1 MAKLTYNPKY
11 ICTTLKE
18 EVRLKE
24 AANPPGKRIMDHII
38 WMDNEVIPGA
48 FYSEVVWFWPGVIRT
63 PEEQRKKPGLAEH
76 THPFDEVLAYLG
88 TDPKDPSDLGGEIE
102 FWLGGKQF
110 NLTKSFMVYIPAG
123 MKHCPLKH
131 ITINRPIFHF
141 TMGPGTMYTWE
152 GAKEKSPELEDK
164 SKYFIFGDKPNLKL
178 PEFRHPIPPGG
189 SKHVF
194 EKVYQGLNDALK
206 KFKGV
211 LVENKRLSISVH
223 YRLAEEDKPEEIEKA
238 IKQVISDIKAEEQ
251 MLITT
256 GKKVYELRPAV
267 TWDKGNTIDLLI
279 EKYGKGGKENG
290 LLPMYL
296 GDDLTDEDGFRAIE
310 GYKAG
315 LSVFVGEQ
323 NRQSKAHY
331 FLESPS
337 EVETFLERLLE

>member
-1 MAKLTYNPKY
+1 LRHLFSVWP
-11 ICTTLKE
+11 
-18 EVRLKE
+18 EVSGRIKE
-24 AANPPGKRIMDHII
+24 AEHILLLTDYDGTLTPIVGRPELAILSENTRQLLKSIAEKPRITLGILSGRALVDLREKVGIRGII
-38 WMDNEVIPGA
+38 YAGNH
-48 FYSEVVWFWPGVIRT
+48 
-63 PEEQRKKPGLAEH
+63 GL
-76 THPFDEVLAYLG
+76 
-88 TDPKDPSDLGGEIE
+88 EIE
-102 FWLGGKQF
+102 
-110 NLTKSFMVYIPAG
+110 
-123 MKHCPLKH
+123 
-131 ITINRPIFHF
+131 
-141 TMGPGTMYTWE
+141 GPGT
-152 GAKEKSPELEDK
+152 K
-164 SKYFIFGDKPNLKL
+164 FV
-178 PEFRHPIPPGG
+178 HPAAGG

-194 EKVYQGLNDALK
+194 EKVYHGLNDALK